1 MTQHTLF
8 VCVLCRF
15 SSIEQQQAGLSA
27 GQSLFNQLSEE
38 LASCKGFAII
48 QIYQNKC
55 NIKTIQRV
63 FKARA
68 IAQRNESMQA

>member
-27 GQSLFNQLSEE
+27 GQSLFNQLSEG

-48 QIYQNKC
+48 QPEQVQSKNDSTC
-55 NIKTIQRV
+55 FQGACDRSAT
-63 FKARA
+63 
-68 IAQRNESMQA
+68 

>member
-15 SSIEQQQAGLSA
+15 SSIEQQAGLIP

-38 LASCKGFAII
+38 LESCKGFAII
-48 QIYQNKC
+48 QSYQNKC
-55 NIKTIQRV
+55 NLKTIQRV

-68 IAQRNESMQA
+68 IAQRHESMQA